1 MNFFSIAAPAP
12 LAPEVSRPASRSRG
26 RGDAGFSLLE
36 LTIVVAILMIAG
48 GIALLMAQQVVRSV
62 HLQTAAS
69 NYANLLQQARVRAV
83 QDDNYYSV
91 VIVAPNGNG
100 SYTAFIDIGQNGT
113 FADSDPQLLFP
124 ADVKAKDISSAPAV
138 TNLESQFLP
147 SASTYNTV
155 NTTAEGPTFG
165 PRGVPCTPSSTSG
178 GSCPSLGQPT
188 SYITFLK
195 NVRSSSWEAITV
207 SPAGRIREWS
217 YDGSGNWQPMN

>member
-1 MNFFSIAAPAP
+1 MNFFSIAAPGRARR
-12 LAPEVSRPASRSRG
+12 ACARRPSRSRA

-36 LTIVVAILMIAG
+36 MTIVVAILMIAG
-48 GIALLMAQQVVRSV
+48 AIALLMAQQVVRSV

-113 FADSDPQLLFP
+113 LAGTDPQLLLP
-124 ADVKAKDISSAPAV
+124 ADVKSKDISSAPAV
-138 TNLESQFLP
+138 SNLESQFLP
-147 SASTYNTV
+147 ANTSSTV
-155 NTTAEGPTFG
+155 NTTAEGPTFS
-165 PRGVPCTPSSTSG
+165 PRGIPCTPSSTSG
-178 GSCPSLGQPT
+178 GSCPSLYPPT

-195 NVRSSSWEAITV
+195 NVRSSNWEAITV
-207 SPAGRIREWS
+207 SPAGRIRLWS